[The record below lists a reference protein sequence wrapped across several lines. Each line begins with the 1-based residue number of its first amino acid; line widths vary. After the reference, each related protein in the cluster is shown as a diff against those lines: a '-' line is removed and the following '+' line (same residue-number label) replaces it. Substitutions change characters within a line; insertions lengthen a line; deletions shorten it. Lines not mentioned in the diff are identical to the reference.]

1 MKRQYQESE
10 DKKTFYAANREIIID
25 RMNIIDS
32 EFDELAGM
40 KPEQM
45 HTLYNMALVDQNTNA
60 AISNGFLYEKR
71 DKLREREL
79 NHQTYIPLGTWAAFN
94 KLFSNKV
101 MDMKFWSPADREA
114 YFKAIETAYTY
125 FVEQ

>member
-1 MKRQYQESE
+1 MDQE
-10 DKKTFYAANREIIID
+10 
-25 RMNIIDS
+25 
-32 EFDELAGM
+32 L
-40 KPEQM
+40 M
-45 HTLYNMALVDQNTNA
+45 HKLCNMALVDQNTNA

-79 NHQTYIPLGTWAAFN
+79 NHLTYIPLGTWAAFN

-114 YFKAIETAYTY
+114 YFKAIGDAYNHFTTIKNIY
-125 FVEQ
+125 NNERF